1 MRVVLRVDHPPRVNG
16 PKLLL
21 TVAGEKAE
29 VVELVSEVVA
39 KAAKAGMQLRAHIPT
54 NHTTR

>member
-21 TVAGEKAE
+21 TVAGEEAE

-39 KAAKAGMQLRAHIPT
+39 KTAEAGMQLRAHIPT